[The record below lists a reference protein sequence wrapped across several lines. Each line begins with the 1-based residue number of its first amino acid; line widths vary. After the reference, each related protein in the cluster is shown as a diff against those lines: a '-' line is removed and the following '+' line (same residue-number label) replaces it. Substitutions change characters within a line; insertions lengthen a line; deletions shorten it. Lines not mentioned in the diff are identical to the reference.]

1 MANVRLMLDYIL
13 AADLFVMT
21 LLLAHLSW
29 HCMKWRNELPVIAES
44 ATGTTAEIIE
54 IMNEGGAILTDI
66 ADLLEGS
73 SNHSPAPQTGMP
85 NIPELLLNALMN
97 KTVMPILDGEA
108 QNQDGQIYEAEQQTQ
123 TEQVQV
129 GGEHTGSGDRPNDG

>member
-1 MANVRLMLDYIL
+1 MFNVRLMLDYLL
-13 AADLFVMT
+13 AADLLIMT
-21 LLLAHLSW
+21 LLLSHLSW

-66 ADLLEGS
+66 AEILEGPP
-73 SNHSPAPQTGMP
+73 SPSPVAKAVMP

-97 KTVMPILDGEA
+97 KTVMPILDGESEERA
-108 QNQDGQIYEAEQQTQ
+108 
-123 TEQVQV
+123 VQEEKDNTDTKEE
-129 GGEHTGSGDRPNDG
+129 GTD